1 MGAKNVAICQFIM
14 FNPRV
19 MVIKMSK
26 MTHAFV
32 YSVNGNKKSVT
43 VQAKYLSAPEFN
55 TNLATIPWIIV

>member
-1 MGAKNVAICQFIM
+1 
-14 FNPRV
+14 

-32 YSVNGNKKSVT
+32 YSVNGVNGNKKSVT

>member
-1 MGAKNVAICQFIM
+1 
-14 FNPRV
+14 
-19 MVIKMSK
+19 MVNKMKK

-55 TNLATIPWIIV
+55 TNLATIP